1 MEKFRK
7 SFLSITGGAVQ
18 LLISR
23 MGKEFM
29 SYLISGIS
37 SDDII
42 ISITMIEKI
51 TYIES
56 DQFSPYRNLAVEE
69 YLLLHCEDK
78 ECILYL
84 WQNQNTVVIGRNQNA
99 WKECRT
105 TKLEEEGGHLARR
118 LSGGG
123 AVYHDLGNMNFTFL
137 INKEEYDLDRQL
149 QVIIGAMEILGLKAE
164 KSGRNDILIDGKKFS
179 GNAFY
184 EQEKHCYHHG
194 TIMVGVNMETL
205 SRYLTVSKDK
215 LKSKGVDSVKSRVT
229 NLRDYLP
236 ELTMEEL
243 KVALKQSFE
252 KVYGLKVRDKKIE
265 DLDTGVIAEREK
277 FFSSW
282 NWLYGR
288 KIDFQY
294 ELSHRFGWGGITLQ
308 FAVESGKIKDAIAW
322 SDALNPDFIHTLPK
336 YLKGLKYRKESI
348 CTELGL
354 FWSDDPQEEGMMK
367 DIIEW
372 IRSEEL

>member
-1 MEKFRK
+1 M
-7 SFLSITGGAVQ
+7 
-18 LLISR
+18 
-23 MGKEFM
+23 
-29 SYLISGIS
+29 
-37 SDDII
+37 
-42 ISITMIEKI
+42 
-51 TYIES
+51 
-56 DQFSPYRNLAVEE
+56 
-69 YLLLHCEDK
+69 
-78 ECILYL
+78 
-84 WQNQNTVVIGRNQNA
+84 
-99 WKECRT
+99 
-105 TKLEEEGGHLARR
+105 
-118 LSGGG
+118 
-123 AVYHDLGNMNFTFL
+123 YHDLGNMNFTFL

-294 ELSHRFGWGGITLQ
+294 DAFPTVLDGEGLHFSLRRIRKDQGCNCMVGCT
-308 FAVESGKIKDAIAW
+308 ESG
-322 SDALNPDFIHTLPK
+322 FHTYTSEVSERIEVQKGK
-336 YLKGLKYRKESI
+336 YLYGIGAFLVR
-348 CTELGL
+348 
-354 FWSDDPQEEGMMK
+354 
-367 DIIEW
+367 
-372 IRSEEL
+372 